1 MTETGRG
8 IQSGAVGPA
17 EGDVLSALMPMHLRI
32 SPTGHITSIGPTL
45 AKLRPLEDMIGRRFL
60 EVFEVKRPLHVLNF
74 SDLLAHSRC
83 QIRVIFRHGHRIGM
97 KGLFVPL
104 SSSHGSPLD
113 RRDADLTGEGADVVR
128 RKEDDAQLSGALVNL
143 SLGVNVVEAVQRYDL
158 TSADFTPADPTVDML
173 YLIEAKSVALEE
185 SKRLN
190 ARLEGARVEA
200 EAQAYT
206 DTLTGL
212 QNRRAMDKAL
222 QYLEKAGQPFGLMH
236 LDLDYFKQV
245 NDTYGHGAGDQ
256 VLKHVAGVLQDETRS
271 GDMVARIGG
280 DEFVLIFKGR
290 VNLTVLE
297 GIAWRIISRL
307 EEPIAYGDD
316 LCHISASIGTTL
328 SSFYD
333 QPVADRMLNDADQAL
348 YSSKDKG
355 RACHTVFNPNGE
367 PQEASKA
374 G

>member
-1 MTETGRG
+1 MTKA
-8 IQSGAVGPA
+8 INAGPMVD
-17 EGDVLSALMPMHLRI
+17 EVLSALMPMHLKI
-32 SPTGHITSIGPTL
+32 SPTGHISSIGPTL
-45 AKLRPLEDMIGRRFL
+45 AKLRPLEDLVGQRFL
-60 EVFEVKRPLHVLNF
+60 EVFEVKRPLHVLSF
-74 SDLLAHSRC
+74 SDLLNHNRC
-83 QIRVIFRHGHRIGM
+83 QLRVVFRQGHRIGM

-104 SSSHGSPLD
+104 TGICDAVRPD
-113 RRDADLTGEGADVVR
+113 VEQDGQAAQVGAGRRQ
-128 RKEDDAQLSGALVNL
+128 DDQQATNPVGALVNL

-200 EAQAYT
+200 ETQAYT

-222 QYLEKAGQPFGLMH
+222 QYLEGAGQPFGLMH

-256 VLKHVAGVLQDETRS
+256 VLKYVAGVLQDETRS
-271 GDMVARIGG
+271 GDLVARVGG

-333 QPVADRMLNDADQAL
+333 KPVADRMLNDADQAL

-355 RACHTVFNPNGE
+355 RACHTVFDPNERRQGVS
-367 PQEASKA
+367 QT